1 MMKEAKHTEIKGL
14 KDELAALKNEGRYQS
29 LKIWE
34 TGSGTWMRLNGRKVL
49 QMCSNNYLGL
59 TNHPELKQAATEA
72 IAKYGVGCGSVR
84 TIVGTQDIHERL
96 ENELAR
102 FKNTEAAL
110 VFQSGF
116 TANLGI
122 LSSILGGEDAVI
134 SDELNHASI
143 IDGIRLTKA
152 KRKIFKHKDMD
163 QLEKALKENADC
175 RRKVVVTDG
184 VFSMDGDIAPLP
196 DIVALCERY
205 DAIVYVDDAHASG
218 VLGKNGKGSADY
230 FGLRGRVHIQVG
242 TLSKA
247 IGAAGGYMAG
257 SQSLKDVLIHKARPF
272 LFSTSQ
278 PPSVA
283 ATCLAAIRL
292 LSSSQHL
299 IDRLWNNTTYF
310 RDRLK
315 RIGFDTG
322 ISETPIVP
330 VIIGDPTRT
339 SRFSDELLEEGVC
352 ATGIVYP
359 TVAMDKGRIRMIVTA
374 SHTTEDLDFAL
385 DRLTKVGRRFGLV

>member
-1 MMKEAKHTEIKGL
+1 MEIKGL
-14 KDELAALKNEGRYQS
+14 KDELAGLKNEGRYQS

-34 TGSGTWMRLNGRKVL
+34 TGSGTWMELNGRKVL

-72 IAKYGVGCGSVR
+72 ITKYGVGSGSVR
-84 TIVGTQDIHERL
+84 TIVGTLDIHDRL

-110 VFQSGF
+110 VFPSGF
-116 TANLGI
+116 TANQGI
-122 LSSILGGEDAVI
+122 LSSILGEEDAVI

-152 KRKIFKHKDMD
+152 IRKVFKHKDMD
-163 QLEKALKENADC
+163 QLEAALKESADC
-175 RRKVVVTDG
+175 RRRVVVTDG

-218 VLGKNGKGSADY
+218 VLGKNGKGSADHY
-230 FGLRGRVHIQVG
+230 GLHGRIHVQVG

-247 IGAAGGYMAG
+247 IGAVGGYMAG
-257 SQSLKDVLIHKARPF
+257 SQSLKDYLIHKARPF

-283 ATCLAAIRL
+283 ATCLAAIQV
-292 LSSSQHL
+292 LSFSQHL
-299 IDRLWNNTTYF
+299 LDRMWNNTAYF

-315 RIGFDTG
+315 EIGFDTG
-322 ISETPIVP
+322 ISETPIIP
-330 VIIGDPTRT
+330 VIIGDPART
-339 SRFSDELLEEGVC
+339 SRFSEELLEEGVS

-374 SHTTEDLDFAL
+374 SHTTGDLDFAL
-385 DRLTKVGRRFGLV
+385 DRLTEVGRRFGLV